1 MTLLSN
7 IPLNLA
13 FERLAKI
20 DILFSKLDVLVIK
33 SELMIFLRQMNETK
47 IIGLST
53 TNGLNK
59 ILVEIIKIFIVK
71 FQIALF
77 ISQMNF
83 VFLF

>member
-1 MTLLSN
+1 MFHWINSWCE
-7 IPLNLA
+7 A
-13 FERLAKI
+13 SERLAKI

-77 ISQMNF
+77 ISQMIF

>member
-1 MTLLSN
+1 
-7 IPLNLA
+7 
-13 FERLAKI
+13 
-20 DILFSKLDVLVIK
+20 
-33 SELMIFLRQMNETK
+33 MNETK